1 MKKLYKTSSRPI
13 LLIVIITIIFISII
27 INFLFILV
35 KQFIYNV
42 EI

>member
-13 LLIVIITIIFISII
+13 LLIIIITIIFIIII

>member
-13 LLIVIITIIFISII
+13 LLIIIITIIFISII